1 MSSSIPNVAQRS
13 FRINLVLIFAVF
25 AVPLIAAYLSYYVWP
40 PQGRL
45 NYGELIDPKTMPDV
59 ALRSADG
66 KEFSL
71 SALRGKWIMLSVD
84 SADCDEACDQ
94 KLFLMRQ
101 TRISMTKEMNRIER
115 VLLLRGDAKAT
126 AELAKKYPGMHILSG
141 ADDSLLNTFPGAPN
155 AADHIYLVDPVGQ
168 VMMRYVKNPDATGI
182 RRDLTRLLSV
192 SQVG

>member
-71 SALRGKWIMLSVD
+71 STLRGKWIMLSVD

-141 ADDSLLNTFPGAPN
+141 ANDSLLNTFPGAPN

>member
-59 ALRSADG
+59 ALRDAEG

-71 SALRGKWIMLSVD
+71 STLRGKWIMLSVD

-126 AELAKKYPGMHILSG
+126 AELAKKYPGMYILSG
-141 ADDSLLNTFPGAPN
+141 ANDSLLNTFPGAPN

>member
-59 ALRSADG
+59 ALRDAEG

-71 SALRGKWIMLSVD
+71 STLRGKWIMLSVD

-126 AELAKKYPGMHILSG
+126 AELAKKYPGVHILSG
-141 ADDSLLNTFPGAPN
+141 ANDSLLNTFPGAPN

>member
-59 ALRSADG
+59 ALRNADG

-71 SALRGKWIMLSVD
+71 STLRGKWIMLSVD

-141 ADDSLLNTFPGAPN
+141 ADDSLLNTFPGTPN

>member
-71 SALRGKWIMLSVD
+71 STLRGKWIMLSVD
-84 SADCDEACDQ
+84 STDCDEACDQ
-94 KLFLMRQ
+94 KLFVMRQ

-141 ADDSLLNTFPGAPN
+141 ANDSLLNTFPGAPN
-155 AADHIYLVDPVGQ
+155 SADHIYLVDPVGQ

>member
-59 ALRSADG
+59 ALRDADG

-71 SALRGKWIMLSVD
+71 STLRGKWIMLSVD
-84 SADCDEACDQ
+84 SADCDEACDH

-126 AELAKKYPGMHILSG
+126 AELVKKYPGMHILSG
-141 ADDSLLNTFPGAPN
+141 ANDSLLNTFPGAPN

>member
-59 ALRSADG
+59 ALRDADG

-71 SALRGKWIMLSVD
+71 STLRGKWIMLSVD
-84 SADCDEACDQ
+84 SADCDEACDH

-115 VLLLRGDAKAT
+115 VLLLRGDAKVT
-126 AELAKKYPGMHILSG
+126 AELVKKYPGMHILSG
-141 ADDSLLNTFPGAPN
+141 ANDSLLNTFPGAPN

>member
-71 SALRGKWIMLSVD
+71 STLRGKWIMLSVD

-94 KLFLMRQ
+94 KLFVMRQ

-141 ADDSLLNTFPGAPN
+141 ANDSLLNTFPGAPN
-155 AADHIYLVDPVGQ
+155 SADHIYLVDPVGQ

>member
-1 MSSSIPNVAQRS
+1 MSSSIPNVPQRS

-59 ALRSADG
+59 ALRDADG

-71 SALRGKWIMLSVD
+71 STLRGKWIMLSVD
-84 SADCDEACDQ
+84 SAHCDEACDH

-141 ADDSLLNTFPGAPN
+141 ANDSLLNTFPGALN
-155 AADHIYLVDPVGQ
+155 AADYIYLVDPVGQ

>member
-45 NYGELIDPKTMPDV
+45 NYGELIDTKTMPDV
-59 ALRSADG
+59 ALRDADG

-71 SALRGKWIMLSVD
+71 STLRGKWIMLSVD

-126 AELAKKYPGMHILSG
+126 ADLVKKYPGMHILSG
-141 ADDSLLNTFPGAPN
+141 ANDSLLNTFPGAPN
-155 AADHIYLVDPVGQ
+155 VADHIYLVDPVGQ

>member
-1 MSSSIPNVAQRS
+1 MSSSIPNVAQRN

-45 NYGELIDPKTMPDV
+45 NYGELIDPITMPDV
-59 ALRSADG
+59 ALRDANG

-71 SALRGKWIMLSVD
+71 NTLRGKWIMLSVD
-84 SADCDEACDQ
+84 SADCDEGCDQ

-115 VLLLRGDAKAT
+115 VLLLRGDAKAS
-126 AELAKKYPGMHILSG
+126 LDLVKKYPGMHILSG
-141 ADDSLLNTFPGAPN
+141 ANDSLLNTFPGAPN
-155 AADHIYLVDPVGQ
+155 VADHIYLIDPVGQ

-182 RRDLTRLLSV
+182 RRDLSRLLGV
-192 SQVG
+192 SQEG

>member
-59 ALRSADG
+59 ALRDAEG

-71 SALRGKWIMLSVD
+71 STLRGKWIMLSVD

-141 ADDSLLNTFPGAPN
+141 ANDSLLNTFPGAPN

>member
-59 ALRSADG
+59 ALRDAHG

-71 SALRGKWIMLSVD
+71 STLRGKWIMLSVD

-126 AELAKKYPGMHILSG
+126 AEFAKKYPGMHILSG
-141 ADDSLLNTFPGAPN
+141 ANDSLLNTFPGAPN
-155 AADHIYLVDPVGQ
+155 AVDHIYLVDPVGQ

>member
-59 ALRSADG
+59 ALRDADG

-71 SALRGKWIMLSVD
+71 STLRGKWIMLSVD

-141 ADDSLLNTFPGAPN
+141 ANDSLLNTFPGAPN

>member
-25 AVPLIAAYLSYYVWP
+25 ALPLIAAYLSYYVWP

-71 SALRGKWIMLSVD
+71 STLRGKWIMLSVD

-126 AELAKKYPGMHILSG
+126 ADLVKKYPGMHILSG
-141 ADDSLLNTFPGAPN
+141 ANDSLLNTFPGAPN
-155 AADHIYLVDPVGQ
+155 SADHIYLVDPVGQ

-192 SQVG
+192 SRVG

>member
-141 ADDSLLNTFPGAPN
+141 ANDSLLNTFPGAPN

>member
-25 AVPLIAAYLSYYVWP
+25 AVPVIAAYLSYYVWP

-66 KEFSL
+66 KEFSF
-71 SALRGKWIMLSVD
+71 STLRGKWIMLSVD

-126 AELAKKYPGMHILSG
+126 ADLVKKYPGMHILSG
-141 ADDSLLNTFPGAPN
+141 ANDSLLNTFPGAPN
-155 AADHIYLVDPVGQ
+155 VADHIYLVDPVGQ

>member
-40 PQGRL
+40 PKGRL

-59 ALRSADG
+59 ALRDAEG

-71 SALRGKWIMLSVD
+71 STLRGKWIMLSVD

-141 ADDSLLNTFPGAPN
+141 ANDSLLNTFPGAPN

>member
-59 ALRSADG
+59 ALRDAEG

-71 SALRGKWIMLSVD
+71 STLRGKWIMLSVD
-84 SADCDEACDQ
+84 SADRDEACDQ

-141 ADDSLLNTFPGAPN
+141 ANDSLLNTFPGAPN

>member
-71 SALRGKWIMLSVD
+71 STLRGKWIMLSVD

-126 AELAKKYPGMHILSG
+126 AELVKKYPGMHILSG
-141 ADDSLLNTFPGAPN
+141 ANDSLLNTFPGAPN

>member
-71 SALRGKWIMLSVD
+71 STLRGKWIMLSVD

-126 AELAKKYPGMHILSG
+126 SDLVKKYPGMHILSG
-141 ADDSLLNTFPGAPN
+141 ANDSLLNTFPGAPN
-155 AADHIYLVDPVGQ
+155 VADHIYLVDPVGQ
-168 VMMRYVKNPDATGI
+168 VMMRYVKSPDATGI

>member
-59 ALRSADG
+59 ALRDADG

-141 ADDSLLNTFPGAPN
+141 ANDSLLNTFPGAPN

>member
-25 AVPLIAAYLSYYVWP
+25 AIPLIAAYLSYYVWP

-45 NYGELIDPKTMPDV
+45 NYGELIDPKTMPNV
-59 ALRSADG
+59 ALHSADG

-71 SALRGKWIMLSVD
+71 STLRGKWIMLSVD

-115 VLLLRGDAKAT
+115 VLLLRGNAKAT
-126 AELAKKYPGMHILSG
+126 AELSKKYPGMYILSG
-141 ADDSLLNTFPGAPN
+141 TNGSLLNAFPGAPN

-192 SQVG
+192 SQAG

>member
-59 ALRSADG
+59 ALRDADG

-71 SALRGKWIMLSVD
+71 STLRGKWIMLSVD

-141 ADDSLLNTFPGAPN
+141 ANDSLLNTFPGAQN